1 MHQVQSEFGY
11 NTSASHYSSM
21 LPSKEKTRSAIER
34 GKRFMQAEA
43 KKRQKEEKEF
53 KKKASKDVKNPEGR
67 RIDEE

>member
-1 MHQVQSEFGY
+1 
-11 NTSASHYSSM
+11 M